1 MCVMEILYR
10 SESNIQV
17 MDSDVDKLDY
27 ELLLLLSTLGANKI
41 RAILILA
48 HLYPKAITATQLS
61 TLLGYSLKARTIYRG
76 ILDDLQERELIF
88 LDKLTPKVASI
99 RLNHE
104 NELLKRL
111 IDLAQT
117 QGTEYQKVIN
127 ELLVKKDDD
136 EW

>member
-1 MCVMEILYR
+1 
-10 SESNIQV
+10 
-17 MDSDVDKLDY
+17 MDSEVEKNDY

-41 RAILILA
+41 RAVLILA

-61 TLLGYSLKARTIYRG
+61 TLLGYSMKARTIYRG

-104 NELLKRL
+104 NDLLKRL
-111 IDLAQT
+111 IDLSKT
-117 QGTEYQKVIN
+117 HGKDYLKVIDDLMGKKN
-127 ELLVKKDDD
+127 ED
-136 EW
+136 ENY

>member
-1 MCVMEILYR
+1 MQILYR
-10 SESNIQV
+10 SECNIV
-17 MDSDVDKLDY
+17 AMDSEVEKLDY

-48 HLYPKAITATQLS
+48 HLYPKAVTATQLS
-61 TLLGYSLKARTIYRG
+61 TLLGYSMKARTIYRG

-111 IDLAQT
+111 IDMSQAH
-117 QGTEYQKVIN
+117 GGDYQKVIN
-127 ELLVKKDDD
+127 ELLVKKDED

>member
-10 SESNIQV
+10 SESNIQA
-17 MDSDVDKLDY
+17 MDSDIDKLDY

-117 QGTEYQKVIN
+117 QGTEYQKVID

>member
-1 MCVMEILYR
+1 
-10 SESNIQV
+10 
-17 MDSDVDKLDY
+17 MDSEVEKKDY

-61 TLLGYSLKARTIYRG
+61 TLLGYSMKARTIYRG
-76 ILDDLQERELIF
+76 ILDNLQERELIF

-104 NELLKRL
+104 NNLLKRL
-111 IDLAQT
+111 IDLT
-117 QGTEYQKVIN
+117 KSHGEDYLKVI
-127 ELLVKKDDD
+127 EDLMVKKN
-136 EW
+136 ENGNN

>member
-1 MCVMEILYR
+1 
-10 SESNIQV
+10 
-17 MDSDVDKLDY
+17 MDSEVEKKDY

-41 RAILILA
+41 RAVLILA

-61 TLLGYSLKARTIYRG
+61 TLLGYSMKARTIYRG

-104 NELLKRL
+104 NDLLKRL
-111 IDLAQT
+111 IDLT
-117 QGTEYQKVIN
+117 KSHGEDYLKVI
-127 ELLVKKDDD
+127 EDLMVKKNEDGNY
-136 EW
+136 

>member
-1 MCVMEILYR
+1 
-10 SESNIQV
+10 
-17 MDSDVDKLDY
+17 MDSEVEKLDY

-41 RAILILA
+41 RVILILA
-48 HLYPKAITATQLS
+48 HLYPKAVTATQLS
-61 TLLGYSLKARTIYRG
+61 TLLGYSMKARTIYRG

-111 IDLAQT
+111 INIAKI
-117 QGTEYQKVIN
+117 QGAEYQKVIEN
-127 ELLVKKDDD
+127 LLVKKDES

>member
-1 MCVMEILYR
+1 
-10 SESNIQV
+10 
-17 MDSDVDKLDY
+17 MDSEVEKNDY

-41 RAILILA
+41 RAVLILA

-61 TLLGYSLKARTIYRG
+61 TLLGYSMKARTIYRG

-104 NELLKRL
+104 NDLLKRL
-111 IDLAQT
+111 IDLAKSY
-117 QGTEYQKVIN
+117 GKDYLKVIDDLMGKKN
-127 ELLVKKDDD
+127 ED
-136 EW
+136 ENY

>member
-117 QGTEYQKVIN
+117 QGTEYQKVID

>member
-1 MCVMEILYR
+1 
-10 SESNIQV
+10 
-17 MDSDVDKLDY
+17 MDSQAEKLDY
-27 ELLLLLSTLGANKI
+27 ELMLLLSTLGANKI

-61 TLLGYSLKARTIYRG
+61 TLLGYSMKARTIYRG

-111 IDLAQT
+111 IDISQN
-117 QGTEYQKVIN
+117 QGNNYKNVIE
-127 ELLVKKDDD
+127 ELLVKKDDN

>member
-1 MCVMEILYR
+1 
-10 SESNIQV
+10 
-17 MDSDVDKLDY
+17 MDSEVEKNDY

-41 RAILILA
+41 RAVLILA

-61 TLLGYSLKARTIYRG
+61 TLLGYSMKARTIYRG

-104 NELLKRL
+104 NGLLKRL
-111 IDLAQT
+111 IDLAKT
-117 QGTEYQKVIN
+117 YGADYLKVIDDLMGKKN
-127 ELLVKKDDD
+127 EN
-136 EW
+136 ENY

>member
-1 MCVMEILYR
+1 
-10 SESNIQV
+10 
-17 MDSDVDKLDY
+17 MDSEVEKNDY

-41 RAILILA
+41 RAVLILA

-61 TLLGYSLKARTIYRG
+61 TLLGYSMKARTIYRG

-104 NELLKRL
+104 NDLLKRL
-111 IDLAQT
+111 IDLAKT
-117 QGTEYQKVIN
+117 HGKDYLKVIDDLMGKKN
-127 ELLVKKDDD
+127 ED
-136 EW
+136 ENY

>member
-10 SESNIQV
+10 SESNILA
-17 MDSDVDKLDY
+17 MDSEVEKLDY

-41 RAILILA
+41 RVILILA
-48 HLYPKAITATQLS
+48 HLYPKAVTATQLS
-61 TLLGYSLKARTIYRG
+61 TLLGYSMKARTIYRG

-111 IDLAQT
+111 INIAKI
-117 QGTEYQKVIN
+117 QGAEYQKVIEN
-127 ELLVKKDDD
+127 LLVKKDES

>member
-1 MCVMEILYR
+1 MEILYR
-10 SESNIQV
+10 SESNILA
-17 MDSDVDKLDY
+17 MDSEVEKLDY

-41 RAILILA
+41 RVILILA
-48 HLYPKAITATQLS
+48 HLYPKAVTATQLS
-61 TLLGYSLKARTIYRG
+61 TLLGYSMKARTIYRG

-111 IDLAQT
+111 INIAKI
-117 QGTEYQKVIN
+117 QGAEYQKVIEN
-127 ELLVKKDDD
+127 LLVKKDES

>member
-1 MCVMEILYR
+1 
-10 SESNIQV
+10 
-17 MDSDVDKLDY
+17 MDSEVEKKDY

-61 TLLGYSLKARTIYRG
+61 TLLGYSMKARTIYRG
-76 ILDDLQERELIF
+76 ILDNLQERELIF

-104 NELLKRL
+104 NNLLKRL
-111 IDLAQT
+111 IDLT
-117 QGTEYQKVIN
+117 KSYGEDYLKVI
-127 ELLVKKDDD
+127 EDLMVKKN
-136 EW
+136 ENGNN

>member
-10 SESNIQV
+10 SENNIQA

-111 IDLAQT
+111 IDIAQT
-117 QGTEYQKVIN
+117 QGTEYQKVIE
-127 ELLVKKDDD
+127 ELLVKKDED

>member
-1 MCVMEILYR
+1 MCLLEILYR
-10 SESNIQV
+10 SERILCA
-17 MDSDVDKLDY
+17 MDSNVEKLDY

-41 RAILILA
+41 RAIMILA
-48 HLYPKAITATQLS
+48 HVYPKAVTATQLS
-61 TLLGYSLKARTIYRG
+61 TLLGYSMKARTIYRG

-111 IDLAQT
+111 IDMAQNH
-117 QGTEYQKVIN
+117 GKEYQKVIE

>member
-1 MCVMEILYR
+1 MEILYR
-10 SESNIQV
+10 SENNIQA

-111 IDLAQT
+111 IDIAQT
-117 QGTEYQKVIN
+117 QGTEYQKVIE
-127 ELLVKKDDD
+127 ELLVKKDED

>member
-10 SESNIQV
+10 SESNIQA
-17 MDSDVDKLDY
+17 MDSDIDKLDY